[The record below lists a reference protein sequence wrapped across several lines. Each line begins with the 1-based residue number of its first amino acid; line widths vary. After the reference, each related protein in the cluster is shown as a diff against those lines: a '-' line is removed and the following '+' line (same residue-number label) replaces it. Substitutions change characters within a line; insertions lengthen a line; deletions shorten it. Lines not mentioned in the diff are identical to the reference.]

1 MSKLNLRAGE
11 WIEVR
16 SKEEILQ
23 TLDKNGRLDKLPFM
37 PQMFEYCGRRFRVVQ
52 TSAQD
57 LRHG

>member
-23 TLDKNGRLDKLPFM
+23 TLDKNGRQLAVATATDVRIYGGTPN
-37 PQMFEYCGRRFRVVQ
+37 P
-52 TSAQD
+52 
-57 LRHG
+57 